1 MDDASERALLRL
13 RRLTSGLL
21 TNFGL
26 LMRLARLPVPADETL
41 VAVDGARLAAATEGL
56 VLGVDDLL
64 SLIAEVKIDLALSR
78 AVAGGAGA
86 AAREGEGP

>member
-13 RRLTSGLL
+13 RRLTSGLIS
-21 TNFGL
+21 NFGTL
-26 LMRLARLPVPADETL
+26 LRLARLPVPADETL

-64 SLIAEVKIDLALSR
+64 QLIAEVKVDLALLRSR
-78 AVAGGAGA
+78 GGGG
-86 AAREGEGP
+86 GEA